1 MDSPEA
7 EQLCVRHSA
16 ALFPF
21 LVNLTRNESDARD
34 LLQELFLSLARQ
46 PALLRGVRKE
56 REFLF
61 RMAHNLAV
69 DWIRRRDSRTRVH
82 EAAGQ
87 ETLEIFQPEE
97 NPDEDAYR
105 RELSRALGELPAE
118 QRAVVH
124 LKLWGDLT
132 FEAIAE
138 ALEIPP
144 NTAASRYRYGIEKLR
159 ELLRPIYEEL
169 R

>member
-1 MDSPEA
+1 MDSPDP
-7 EQLCVRHSA
+7 EQLCLRHSA

-21 LVNLTRNESDARD
+21 LVNLVRNESDARD

-46 PALLRGVRKE
+46 PALLRGIRKE

-69 DWIRRRDSRTRVH
+69 DCIRRRESRTRVH

-87 ETLEIFQPEE
+87 EVLEIFQPEE

-105 RELSRALGELPAE
+105 RELTRALGELPPD

-124 LKLWGDLT
+124 LKLWEGLT
-132 FEAIAE
+132 FDSIAE
-138 ALEIPP
+138 ALDIPL
-144 NTAASRYRYGIEKLR
+144 NTAASRYRYGIDKLR

>member
-1 MDSPEA
+1 MDSPDP
-7 EQLCVRHSA
+7 EQLCLRHSA

-21 LVNLTRNESDARD
+21 LVNLVRNESDARD
-34 LLQELFLSLARQ
+34 LLQELFLSFARQ
-46 PALLRGVRKE
+46 PALLRGIRKE

-69 DWIRRRDSRTRVH
+69 DWIRRRESRDRVH

-87 ETLEIFQPEE
+87 DAIELFQPEG

-124 LKLWGDLT
+124 LKLWGGLT

-138 ALEIPP
+138 TLDIPP
-144 NTAASRYRYGIEKLR
+144 NTAASRFRYGIEKLR
-159 ELLRPIYEEL
+159 DLLRPIYEEL